1 MYFIFNIVNT
11 EIKYALTVDS
21 HFCLWWLDGSLLY
34 VKD

>member
-11 EIKYALTVDS
+11 EIKYALTVNSD
-21 HFCLWWLDGSLLY
+21 FCLQWLEGSLLY